1 MTSITIETKYGH
13 CKISMHDDDLTI
25 DEMIRLFEQA
35 LSGMGYHWYGNIEL
49 LPNYDITFNSPTQDT
64 DPS

>member
-35 LSGMGYHWYGNIEL
+35 LSGMGYHWNGNIEL
-49 LPNYDITFNSPTQDT
+49 VTEYDTKISSST
-64 DPS
+64 